1 MVLGIPVGSPERDIR
16 RAYRRLAKQLH
27 PDRAAPADRAA
38 AHTRFIELQAAYEA
52 MLAGASVV
60 EVGGEEGRARPRE
73 AAGGF
78 RPAEAVRGVAS
89 AERGSEAYQGHP
101 LARGLGLVVVLSVA
115 LALVSGGYAV
125 CAHRATVGPGRGEQ
139 SDRAAPVAK
148 DEAQPES
155 EAPGGGQYGPVVSSA
170 AQSLERGN
178 IIGDLG
184 ENASEVKE
192 MFSSGSMSEPPVPRV
207 DVCDR
212 NGMLR
217 AAIEEGT
224 GSGALGEA
232 EGGQTNTEAPEAWPP
247 PSALVPGGGHERPR
261 SRGTDYHIPQEGESR

>member
-1 MVLGIPVGSPERDIR
+1 MRAPHVVLGIPVGSPERDIR

-38 AHTRFIELQAAYEA
+38 AHARFIELRAAYEA
-52 MLAGASVV
+52 MLAQAAVV
-60 EVGGEEGRARPRE
+60 EVEGEEGAGPPKGE
-73 AAGGF
+73 ATF
-78 RPAEAVRGVAS
+78 RPAGRQRGGPATGTGVAES
-89 AERGSEAYQGHP
+89 DDRRSRPWMHWAV
-101 LARGLGLVVVLSVA
+101 GLVAIAA
-115 LALVSGGYAV
+115 L
-125 CAHRATVGPGRGEQ
+125 TVGACVAVIGVEVAESEGGVTWGEQ
-139 SDRAAPVAK
+139 F
-148 DEAQPES
+148 
-155 EAPGGGQYGPVVSSA
+155 
-170 AQSLERGN
+170 
-178 IIGDLG
+178 
-184 ENASEVKE
+184 ASILL
-192 MFSSGSMSEPPVPRV
+192 

>member
-38 AHTRFIELQAAYEA
+38 AHARFIELRAAYEA
-52 MLAGASVV
+52 MLAQAAVV
-60 EVGGEEGRARPRE
+60 EVEGEEGAGPPKGE
-73 AAGGF
+73 ATF
-78 RPAEAVRGVAS
+78 RPAGRQRGGPATGTGVAES
-89 AERGSEAYQGHP
+89 DDRRSRPWMHWAV
-101 LARGLGLVVVLSVA
+101 GLVAIAA
-115 LALVSGGYAV
+115 L
-125 CAHRATVGPGRGEQ
+125 TVGACVAVIGVAAEPEGGVTWGEQ
-139 SDRAAPVAK
+139 F
-148 DEAQPES
+148 
-155 EAPGGGQYGPVVSSA
+155 
-170 AQSLERGN
+170 
-178 IIGDLG
+178 
-184 ENASEVKE
+184 ASILL
-192 MFSSGSMSEPPVPRV
+192 

>member
-1 MVLGIPVGSPERDIR
+1 MEDSALIADTGARRWRGSAERRSNGVEGAAVVVLGDSRWAR
-16 RAYRRLAKQLH
+16 RRGTSGAAYRRSAKQLH
-27 PDRAAPADRAA
+27 PDRGG
-38 AHTRFIELQAAYEA
+38 
-52 MLAGASVV
+52 AG
-60 EVGGEEGRARPRE
+60 R
-73 AAGGF
+73 
-78 RPAEAVRGVAS
+78 
-89 AERGSEAYQGHP
+89 
-101 LARGLGLVVVLSVA
+101 
-115 LALVSGGYAV
+115 
-125 CAHRATVGPGRGEQ
+125 
-139 SDRAAPVAK
+139 
-148 DEAQPES
+148 
-155 EAPGGGQYGPVVSSA
+155 PGGGSRAVHRASGGAWRGRCSPRRRSSRSRGKRAPGQCSRGGHIRPAGRQRGGPATGTGVAESDDRRSA
-170 AQSLERGN
+170 ALDALGGGLVA
-178 IIGDLG
+178 IGGLDSWG
-184 ENASEVKE
+184 VCGCIGVKE

>member
-1 MVLGIPVGSPERDIR
+1 LRAPHVVLGIPVGSPERDIR

-38 AHTRFIELQAAYEA
+38 AHARFIELRAAYEA
-52 MLAGASVV
+52 MLAQAAVV
-60 EVGGEEGRARPRE
+60 EVEGEEGAGPPKGE
-73 AAGGF
+73 ATF
-78 RPAEAVRGVAS
+78 RPAGRQRGGPATGTGVAES
-89 AERGSEAYQGHP
+89 DDRRSRPWMHWAV
-101 LARGLGLVVVLSVA
+101 GLVAIAA
-115 LALVSGGYAV
+115 L
-125 CAHRATVGPGRGEQ
+125 TVGACVAVIGVEVAESDAATQAKGEAPRTPPVGGVTWGEQ
-139 SDRAAPVAK
+139 F
-148 DEAQPES
+148 
-155 EAPGGGQYGPVVSSA
+155 
-170 AQSLERGN
+170 
-178 IIGDLG
+178 
-184 ENASEVKE
+184 ASILL
-192 MFSSGSMSEPPVPRV
+192 

>member
-1 MVLGIPVGSPERDIR
+1 VVLGIPVGSPERDIR

-38 AHTRFIELQAAYEA
+38 AHARFIELRAAYEA
-52 MLAGASVV
+52 MLAQAAVV
-60 EVGGEEGRARPRE
+60 EVEGEEGAGPPKGE
-73 AAGGF
+73 ATF
-78 RPAEAVRGVAS
+78 RPAGRQRGGPATGTGVAES
-89 AERGSEAYQGHP
+89 DDRRSRPWMHWAV
-101 LARGLGLVVVLSVA
+101 GLVAIAA
-115 LALVSGGYAV
+115 L
-125 CAHRATVGPGRGEQ
+125 TVGACVAVIGVEVAESEGGVTWGEQ
-139 SDRAAPVAK
+139 F
-148 DEAQPES
+148 
-155 EAPGGGQYGPVVSSA
+155 
-170 AQSLERGN
+170 
-178 IIGDLG
+178 
-184 ENASEVKE
+184 ASILL
-192 MFSSGSMSEPPVPRV
+192 

>member
-1 MVLGIPVGSPERDIR
+1 MRAPHVVLGIPAGSPERDIR

-38 AHTRFIELQAAYEA
+38 AHARFIELRAAYEA
-52 MLAGASVV
+52 MLAQAAVV
-60 EVGGEEGRARPRE
+60 EVGAEEG
-73 AAGGF
+73 AGPPKGEVTF
-78 RPAEAVRGVAS
+78 RPAGRQRGDPATGTGVVETGGRQSRPWMYWAV
-89 AERGSEAYQGHP
+89 
-101 LARGLGLVVVLSVA
+101 GLVAVA
-115 LALVSGGYAV
+115 AL
-125 CAHRATVGPGRGEQ
+125 TVGACVAVIGGGVTWGEQ
-139 SDRAAPVAK
+139 F
-148 DEAQPES
+148 
-155 EAPGGGQYGPVVSSA
+155 
-170 AQSLERGN
+170 
-178 IIGDLG
+178 
-184 ENASEVKE
+184 ASILL
-192 MFSSGSMSEPPVPRV
+192 

>member
-38 AHTRFIELQAAYEA
+38 AHARFIELRAAYEA
-52 MLAGASVV
+52 MLAQAAVV
-60 EVGGEEGRARPRE
+60 EVEGEEGAGPPKGE
-73 AAGGF
+73 ATF
-78 RPAEAVRGVAS
+78 RPAGRQRGGPATGTGVAES
-89 AERGSEAYQGHP
+89 DDRRSRPWMHWAV
-101 LARGLGLVVVLSVA
+101 GLVAIAA
-115 LALVSGGYAV
+115 L
-125 CAHRATVGPGRGEQ
+125 TVGACVAVIGVEVAESEGGVTWGEQ
-139 SDRAAPVAK
+139 F
-148 DEAQPES
+148 
-155 EAPGGGQYGPVVSSA
+155 
-170 AQSLERGN
+170 
-178 IIGDLG
+178 
-184 ENASEVKE
+184 ASILL
-192 MFSSGSMSEPPVPRV
+192 